1 MIYLR
6 EGWGRVKGQFPSV
19 IILFLYQLLW
29 GFFLYRIINELVVSV
44 LERYPDSSLPEISR
58 ILFMFEGQLG
68 FEQNPN
74 IKTAL
79 IWIAI
84 LVLVRIILS
93 PFIQAGIL
101 YGLVPDEDR
110 KSGLSLFRGMQQFG
124 KPVLLIY
131 LIEWLLIISPAYF
144 IYPRL
149 IQPIIMLFQVGITY
163 PVLFTVISYLT
174 GWCAYIWMVR
184 QCSLFIQFGYFFQHK
199 IAPSFVIFLRSIL
212 KGLLISCL
220 LGLSLFG
227 ISLLFGTLSF
237 IWTGLLALI
246 LQQCFPLFRSLISI
260 WRVTAQYNLWQQNS
274 QKC

>member
-29 GFFLYRIINELVVSV
+29 GFFLYRIINEIVVSL

-58 ILFMFEGQLG
+58 LLFIFEGQLG
-68 FEQNPN
+68 MEQNSN
-74 IKTAL
+74 IKISL
-79 IWIAI
+79 IWILF
-84 LVLVRIILS
+84 LVLLRIILS

-101 YGLVPDEDR
+101 YGLVPDESR

-131 LIEWLLIISPAYF
+131 FIECLLILSPAYF
-144 IYPRL
+144 IYPKL
-149 IQPIIMLFQVGITY
+149 SQHFITLFQAGITY
-163 PVLFTVISYLT
+163 PVLFTVIAYLT
-174 GWCAYIWMVR
+174 GWCAYIWIIR

-199 IAPSFVIFLRSIL
+199 IAPSFVIFVQSLL
-212 KGLLISCL
+212 KGILISCL
-220 LGLSLFG
+220 LGLFILG

-246 LQQCFPLFRSLISI
+246 LQQCFPLFRSIFSI
-260 WRVTAQYNLWQQNS
+260 WRVTAQYELWEQRS